1 LSKDLQY
8 VGRFSIGGI
17 QDGEEIVKIG
27 KVGPNIAF
35 MTRG

>member
-8 VGRFSIGGI
+8 VGRFSLGGI